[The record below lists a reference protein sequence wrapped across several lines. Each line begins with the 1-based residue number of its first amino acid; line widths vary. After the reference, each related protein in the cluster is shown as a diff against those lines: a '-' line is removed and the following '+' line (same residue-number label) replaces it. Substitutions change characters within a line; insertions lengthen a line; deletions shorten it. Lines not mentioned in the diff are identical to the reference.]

1 MTHGDGW
8 VERRTDGQRK
18 WDQEGAAA
26 SKAPTLSS
34 LVSGGKGGMTTIR
47 ASQGGARW
55 ITALWGGG
63 SPINSMDSQYRWCLM
78 LQAAVATNSFWTS
91 WPWFPNKPG
100 VARRGKLPC
109 PRSLPGCTRRVAS
122 LGWRHLGPGSG

>member
-63 SPINSMDSQYRWCLM
+63 QSNKQHGFPVPLVPDASGCRGHQLLLDLLALVPQ
-78 LQAAVATNSFWTS
+78 QA
-91 WPWFPNKPG
+91 
-100 VARRGKLPC
+100 RGGKERKAPV
-109 PRSLPGCTRRVAS
+109 P
-122 LGWRHLGPGSG
+122 